1 MDPELAHRIAV
12 RACDIAGHSNLLRSI
27 VRPRLTVTNSRLE
40 QTIGGVRFENPIGLA
55 AGFDKNGYAVEML
68 GAFGFGHVEIG
79 SISAFPSK
87 GNPSPRLFRIP
98 NDKGIV
104 VNYGVPNE
112 GADRVAKRLGQKQW
126 MVPLGINLVKT
137 NDSSRPTSDE
147 EVIGDYATSF
157 GRLQGYGSYV
167 SLNMSCPNSPN
178 DRNYFDDLT
187 KVDAL
192 LQRLSRSSPQLP
204 VFLKLKPTTDKG
216 ILKETVAIADRYPF
230 VAGFGINL
238 PAGKPAELIFAT
250 SQKVLAR
257 LPGSVSGRP
266 VEGLI
271 NSNLRLLYEV
281 IGRQSRYRLMAAGGV
296 FSAADA
302 YRKIRLGASLV
313 QIYTALVYYGPGV
326 VKEIL
331 EGLLELLSRD
341 GFRQISDAVGEDV
354 R

>member
-1 MDPELAHRIAV
+1 
-12 RACDIAGHSNLLRSI
+12 
-27 VRPRLTVTNSRLE
+27 
-40 QTIGGVRFENPIGLA
+40 
-55 AGFDKNGYAVEML
+55 
-68 GAFGFGHVEIG
+68 
-79 SISAFPSK
+79 
-87 GNPSPRLFRIP
+87 
-98 NDKGIV
+98 
-104 VNYGVPNE
+104 
-112 GADRVAKRLGQKQW
+112 
-126 MVPLGINLVKT
+126 
-137 NDSSRPTSDE
+137 
-147 EVIGDYATSF
+147 
-157 GRLQGYGSYV
+157 
-167 SLNMSCPNSPN
+167 MSCPNSPN